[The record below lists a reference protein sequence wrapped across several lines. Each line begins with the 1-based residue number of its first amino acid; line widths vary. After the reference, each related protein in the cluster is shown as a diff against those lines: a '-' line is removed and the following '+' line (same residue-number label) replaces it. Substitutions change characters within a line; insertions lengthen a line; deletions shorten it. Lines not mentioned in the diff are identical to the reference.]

1 MPQSVIQIDG
11 EKGMTMKRPLR
22 ETKSFER
29 EISNFQKKF
38 GIVVRQLRK
47 ERQLSRP
54 ELARLAKLSQTTL
67 EHIEQGKANPTLG
80 RVESLAAALGYR
92 LSYIFKLTQNLDK

>member
-1 MPQSVIQIDG
+1 
-11 EKGMTMKRPLR
+11 MKRSLR
-22 ETKSFER
+22 ETKRFER
-29 EISNFQKKF
+29 EFRSFQKKF

-47 ERQLSRP
+47 KRHLSRP

-80 RVESLAAALGYR
+80 RIENLAGALHHR
-92 LSYIFKLTQNLDK
+92 LSYIFKLTQNMD

>member
-1 MPQSVIQIDG
+1 
-11 EKGMTMKRPLR
+11 MKRSLR
-22 ETKSFER
+22 ETKRFER
-29 EISNFQKKF
+29 EFRSFQKKF

-47 ERQLSRP
+47 KRHLSRL

-80 RVESLAAALGYR
+80 RIENLAGALRHR
-92 LSYIFKLTQNLDK
+92 LSYIFKLTQNMDE